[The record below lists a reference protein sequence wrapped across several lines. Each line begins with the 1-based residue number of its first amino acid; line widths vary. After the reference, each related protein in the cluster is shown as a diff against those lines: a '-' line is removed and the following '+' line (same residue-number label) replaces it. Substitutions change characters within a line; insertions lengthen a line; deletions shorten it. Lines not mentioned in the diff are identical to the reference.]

1 MNFISLFTT
10 NKQKN
15 LPLKRGQ
22 ISRFLPYSFLFKV
35 IKGFMDKLEQVS
47 ENAEL
52 KEEMEKEVTST
63 NSQVLTQAASWA
75 SWAVG
80 ATVAKFY
87 KSANKPPESAIK
99 EGETSGSTAKSDNP
113 EVKNS
118 VKSPRAP
125 AASQKSQQSNQDLI
139 SLGKLVQF

>member
-1 MNFISLFTT
+1 
-10 NKQKN
+10 
-15 LPLKRGQ
+15 
-22 ISRFLPYSFLFKV
+22 
-35 IKGFMDKLEQVS
+35 MDKLEQVS

-87 KSANKPPESAIK
+87 KSANKPPESATK
-99 EGETSGSTAKSDNP
+99 DGETSGSTAKSENV

-118 VKSPRAP
+118 IKSSQQAP
-125 AASQKSQQSNQDLI
+125 ASQKLQQSNQDLI
-139 SLGKLVQF
+139 SLGKSKEHKQKVQCAQKGGGC

>member
-1 MNFISLFTT
+1 
-10 NKQKN
+10 
-15 LPLKRGQ
+15 
-22 ISRFLPYSFLFKV
+22 
-35 IKGFMDKLEQVS
+35 MDKLEQVS

-87 KSANKPPESAIK
+87 KSTNKPPESATK
-99 EGETSGSTAKSDNP
+99 EGETSGSTVKGENP
-113 EVKNS
+113 EKQNS
-118 VKSPRAP
+118 VKSPRP
-125 AASQKSQQSNQDLI
+125 PPASQKSQQSNQDLI
-139 SLGKLVQF
+139 SLGKCDLMNIGVLVLRA

>member
-1 MNFISLFTT
+1 
-10 NKQKN
+10 
-15 LPLKRGQ
+15 
-22 ISRFLPYSFLFKV
+22 
-35 IKGFMDKLEQVS
+35 MDKLEQVS

-87 KSANKPPESAIK
+87 KSTNKPPENATK
-99 EGETSGSTAKSDNP
+99 EGETSGSAVKAENP
-113 EVKNS
+113 EKQNS
-118 VKSPRAP
+118 VKSPRP
-125 AASQKSQQSNQDLI
+125 PPASQKSQISNQDLI
-139 SLGKLVQF
+139 SLGKCDLIN